1 VCTNRLET
9 RRGKPIDG
17 SPLQLFVAEIGKR
30 LDVEAVVLFGSRARN
45 EAMAE
50 SDYDLAVVSDS
61 FAQLGWGE
69 RIALLQEAWEW
80 APHAEPLGFTK
91 DEFLA
96 VDRHILWEILDAGVP
111 YVDRGTFAEAK
122 RRFESLLESGKLQ
135 RVRFG
140 WQQVEDGTV

>member
-1 VCTNRLET
+1 
-9 RRGKPIDG
+9 
-17 SPLQLFVAEIGKR
+17 
-30 LDVEAVVLFGSRARN
+30 
-45 EAMAE
+45 MAE

-61 FAQLGWGE
+61 FAQLDWGE

-80 APHAEPLGFTK
+80 VPHAEPLGFTK

-96 VDRHILWEILDAGVP
+96 VDRHILWEILDSGVP

-135 RVRFG
+135 RVQFG
-140 WQQVEDGTV
+140 WQQVEDGTL